1 MSVSYW
7 KICEVMKKEGTV
19 GNEVKEINLIK

>member
-7 KICEVMKKEGTV
+7 KVCEVMKKEGTV
-19 GNEVKEINLIK
+19 GNEVKEIDLLK